1 MASSLAVSVA
11 PAATGARPP
20 LQGGSRQLFARPV
33 RQQQLAAAA
42 AAPRRRQ
49 QQQPQRPAR
58 LATTAAA
65 AAEAPVKAG
74 GAPTDIEYDAIIIG
88 SGMGGLSTAAQMAAK
103 GAKVVVLEKYLIP
116 GGSAAHFERQG
127 FKFDVGSSMMFGFG
141 DSGTTNLM
149 MRALASVGKRLETV
163 PDPTQIHYHLPA
175 SKAHPQG
182 WQVKVWRDYERFI
195 ADLTALFPHEREGI
209 RKLYDEFWK
218 ARGPCLR
225 ALVDRN
231 TCLPM
236 GTVVSMH
243 RFPDPIAWSHLTNQ
257 PPRAAQ
263 VFNLL
268 NTLEIKSLRRP
279 TCWSSDHP
287 IVLGLFTPAFC
298 LQVFNALNTLEL
310 KSLEEPRYLLE
321 QFAAHPLACLTLASF
336 VATNTGDC
344 ARRWIQD
351 PELLRFVDLECF
363 LWSTVNADLTPMINA
378 GMVFCDRH
386 YGGINYPIGG
396 VGAIPEAMAE
406 GIQELGSYIE
416 YKANVK
422 EILVEGSGEEARA
435 VGVRLADGR
444 VFRGKTVV
452 SNATRWDTFEGMI
465 GEDKLPESE
474 RLFRQRYKKAPSFL
488 SIHMGIKADALAPGS
503 ECHQI
508 IVEDWDKMEDPYGTL
523 FVSIP
528 SLLDPSICPEGTHV
542 FHAFTPD
549 WIDNWSGLE
558 RPEYERKKEEV
569 ADAIVA
575 RLEKVF
581 PGLKEATILREVG
594 TPRTHRRFL
603 NRTDGSYGPIP
614 ARRPL
619 GMLSMPFNRTA
630 VKGLYCVGDSTFPG
644 QGVNAVVFSGF
655 GCAHRVLCDLGKQPT
670 IPLLDEGY
678 NAMLAAVRDR
688 S

>member
-1 MASSLAVSVA
+1 MAASLAVSAV
-11 PAATGARPP
+11 PAATAARSQP
-20 LQGGSRQLFARPV
+20 QWGSRQLLVRPS
-33 RQQQLAAAA
+33 
-42 AAPRRRQ
+42 RQ
-49 QQQPQRPAR
+49 QQQAVAAEAAPGRHQRPQRQVA
-58 LATTAAA
+58 TAAA
-65 AAEAPVKAG
+65 AADAPVKAG
-74 GAPTDIEYDAIIIG
+74 GAPTDIEYDAVIIG
-88 SGMGGLSTAAQMAAK
+88 SGMGGLSTAAQLAAK

-149 MRALASVGKRLETV
+149 TRALASVGKRLPTV
-163 PDPTQIHYHLPA
+163 PDPTQIHYHLPPSA
-175 SKAHPQG
+175 AHPQG

-209 RKLYDEFWK
+209 RRLYDEFWK
-218 ARGPCLR
+218 
-225 ALVDRN
+225 
-231 TCLPM
+231 
-236 GTVVSMH
+236 
-243 RFPDPIAWSHLTNQ
+243 
-257 PPRAAQ
+257 
-263 VFNLL
+263 
-268 NTLEIKSLRRP
+268 
-279 TCWSSDHP
+279 
-287 IVLGLFTPAFC
+287 
-298 LQVFNALNTLEL
+298 VFNALNTLEL

-344 ARRWIQD
+344 ARRWIKD

-406 GIQELGSYIE
+406 GIQELGSYVE

-422 EILVEGSGEEARA
+422 EIIVEGSGEAARA

-474 RLFRQRYKKAPSFL
+474 KLFRQRYKKAPSFL
-488 SIHMGIKADALAPGS
+488 SIHMGIRADALAPGS

-528 SLLDPSICPEGTHV
+528 SLLDPSLCPDGTHV

-630 VKGLYCVGDSTFPG
+630 VHGLYCVGDSTFPG

-670 IPLLDEGY
+670 IPLLDQGY

>member
-1 MASSLAVSVA
+1 
-11 PAATGARPP
+11 
-20 LQGGSRQLFARPV
+20 
-33 RQQQLAAAA
+33 
-42 AAPRRRQ
+42 
-49 QQQPQRPAR
+49 
-58 LATTAAA
+58 
-65 AAEAPVKAG
+65 
-74 GAPTDIEYDAIIIG
+74 
-88 SGMGGLSTAAQMAAK
+88 MGGLSTAAQLAAK

-149 MRALASVGKRLETV
+149 TRALASVGKRLQTV
-163 PDPTQIHYHLPA
+163 PDPTQIHYHLPPSA
-175 SKAHPQG
+175 AHPQG

-209 RKLYDEFWK
+209 RRLYDEFWK
-218 ARGPCLR
+218 
-225 ALVDRN
+225 
-231 TCLPM
+231 
-236 GTVVSMH
+236 
-243 RFPDPIAWSHLTNQ
+243 
-257 PPRAAQ
+257 
-263 VFNLL
+263 
-268 NTLEIKSLRRP
+268 
-279 TCWSSDHP
+279 
-287 IVLGLFTPAFC
+287 
-298 LQVFNALNTLEL
+298 VFNALNTLEL

-422 EILVEGSGEEARA
+422 EILVEGSGEAARA

-474 RLFRQRYKKAPSFL
+474 KLFRQRYKKAPSFL

-528 SLLDPSICPEGTHV
+528 SLLDPSLCPEGTHV

-581 PGLKEATILREVG
+581 PGLKEAVILREVG

-603 NRTDGSYGPIP
+603 NRSDGSYGPIP

-630 VKGLYCVGDSTFPG
+630 VQGLYCVGDSTFPG

>member
-1 MASSLAVSVA
+1 M
-11 PAATGARPP
+11 
-20 LQGGSRQLFARPV
+20 
-33 RQQQLAAAA
+33 
-42 AAPRRRQ
+42 
-49 QQQPQRPAR
+49 
-58 LATTAAA
+58 
-65 AAEAPVKAG
+65 
-74 GAPTDIEYDAIIIG
+74 IIG
-88 SGMGGLSTAAQMAAK
+88 SGMGGLSTAAQLAAK

-141 DSGTTNLM
+141 DNGTTNLM
-149 MRALASVGKRLETV
+149 TRALASVGKRLQTV

-182 WQVKVWRDYERFI
+182 WEVKVWRDYERFI

-209 RKLYDEFWK
+209 RRLYDEFWK
-218 ARGPCLR
+218 
-225 ALVDRN
+225 
-231 TCLPM
+231 
-236 GTVVSMH
+236 
-243 RFPDPIAWSHLTNQ
+243 
-257 PPRAAQ
+257 
-263 VFNLL
+263 
-268 NTLEIKSLRRP
+268 
-279 TCWSSDHP
+279 
-287 IVLGLFTPAFC
+287 
-298 LQVFNALNTLEL
+298 VFNALNSLEL

-396 VGAIPEAMAE
+396 VGAIPEAMAD
-406 GIQELGSYIE
+406 GIQELGSYVE

-422 EILVEGSGEEARA
+422 EILVEGSGEAARA

-474 RLFRQRYKKAPSFL
+474 KLFRQRYKKAPSFL
-488 SIHMGIKADALAPGS
+488 SIHMGIRADALTPGS

-528 SLLDPSICPEGTHV
+528 SLLDPSLCPEGTHV

-558 RPEYERKKEEV
+558 RTEYERKKEEV

-575 RLEKVF
+575 RLERVF
-581 PGLKEATILREVG
+581 PGLKEAIILREVG

-603 NRTDGSYGPIP
+603 NRVDGSYGPIP

-630 VKGLYCVGDSTFPG
+630 VQGLYCVGDSTFPG